1 MFHDKSKHIKV
12 IYHYIW
18 DMVHKGDVK
27 LEYVT
32 IEEQVEYVLTKPLS
46 HVKFEYF

>member
-1 MFHDKSKHIKV
+1 MFHDKLKHIKV

-27 LEYVT
+27 LKYVP
-32 IEEQVEYVLTKPLS
+32 IEQLVPDILTNPLS
-46 HVKFEYF
+46 YVNFEYF